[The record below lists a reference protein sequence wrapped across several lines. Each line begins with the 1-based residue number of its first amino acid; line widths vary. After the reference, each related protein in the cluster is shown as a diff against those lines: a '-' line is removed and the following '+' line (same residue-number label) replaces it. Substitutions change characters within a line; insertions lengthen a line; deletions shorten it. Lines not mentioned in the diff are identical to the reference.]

1 MIIFAAFFAQAS
13 ATDKL
18 TERALKALLGNA
30 DLDTTTLFKA
40 PAVAQTVPMYS
51 PVTAQIVQ
59 QLPQRTATNMG
70 PLFQFADSKPQ
81 MIGQLAEKE
90 TPGEKYFRLIRE
102 GTPPN
107 PAKGPQG
114 PAPKIKGKDSL
125 EALKEIKKVDKFQ
138 GYSIADRLKELEEA
152 NAANCFYKGCGSEI
166 AKAFAAQSLDVVNVP
181 VVFLISVLVGSGI
194 TFAVRRFRYS
204 TSSMA
209 EAEEAFMA

>member
-1 MIIFAAFFAQAS
+1 MIIFATFFAQAS

-40 PAVAQTVPMYS
+40 PAVAQTAPMYS

-81 MIGQLAEKE
+81 MIGQLAE

-102 GTPPN
+102 GKPPN
-107 PAKGPQG
+107 PAEGPQG
-114 PAPKIKGKDSL
+114 AAPKIKGKDSL
-125 EALKEIKKVDKFQ
+125 EALKENTATDKFQ
-138 GYSIADRLKELEEA
+138 GYSIAERMKALEEA

-166 AKAFAAQSLDVVNVP
+166 AKNFAAQSLDVVNVP

-194 TFAVRRFRYS
+194 TFAVRRFRKG